1 MGVEKEAKDLRASSK
16 NNGCGARAV
25 KLMLNN
31 LTEVCPDARS
41 RTTQAKREHRKVGD
55 LKGEAHPL
63 VSVII
68 VTYNNEEVIGRCLS
82 SVLENNYPNYE
93 VIVVDNASKDG
104 TLKVVEETMSNY
116 NALNVK
122 IVKNPKNYGIS
133 KGSNIGVSHSNG
145 KYIAFLDSDAFPD
158 ANWLF
163 QPVELMERDPSI
175 GAVQAKCL
183 RAKSPSDR
191 LKLIDTAGGLMDLGL
206 QTYARGS
213 GEEDKGQYDEVDEIF
228 YAVHTGAIVRR
239 KAFLEVGGFDEA
251 FLLGYHDVDLGWR
264 LWKRGYRVLF
274 APNSVVHHMRRGST
288 GKLKWR
294 WWRNYHGERSYLM
307 VIVKNAERTAL
318 LRRLL
323 LYGLKALLEAAGVFS
338 SRREVAASRL
348 LALWWVLRKLKLI
361 WLRRT
366 ISCARH
372 STKSERGI
380 LMKCSI
386 DMLKRSRGKTLWKH
400 KLWYKPLNS
409 AILEGLQ
416 RA

>member
-1 MGVEKEAKDLRASSK
+1 
-16 NNGCGARAV
+16 
-25 KLMLNN
+25 MLGK
-31 LTEVCPDARS
+31 LTEVYLNARLGNDRS
-41 RTTQAKREHRKVGD
+41 EGRPRKVDD
-55 LKGEAHPL
+55 LRGEAYPL
-63 VSVII
+63 VSVIV
-68 VTYNNEEVIGRCLS
+68 VTYNNEEIIGGCLS

-104 TLKVVEETMSNY
+104 TLKVVEETVRNY
-116 NALNVK
+116 NAHNVK

-145 KYIAFLDSDAFPD
+145 KYLAFLDSDSFPD
-158 ANWLF
+158 PNWLF

-175 GAVQAKCL
+175 GAVQAKVL
-183 RAKSPSDR
+183 KARSPSDR
-191 LKLIDTAGGLMDLGL
+191 TKLIDTAGGLMDLGL

-239 KAFLEVGGFDEA
+239 KALVEAGGFDEA
-251 FLLGYHDVDLGWR
+251 FFLGYHDVDLGWR
-264 LWKRGYRVLF
+264 LWKRGYMVLF

-288 GKLKWR
+288 GKLKWK

-307 VIVKNAERTAL
+307 AIVKNADRAAL
-318 LRRLL
+318 FGRLL
-323 LYGLKALLEAAGVFS
+323 LYSLRTLLEAAGVFGP
-338 SRREVAASRL
+338 RREVAASRL

-372 STKSERGI
+372 WTKSERGI

-386 DMLKRSRGKTLWKH
+386 DMLKCSRGKTSWKH
-400 KLWYKPLNS
+400 KLWYKPLSS